1 MEHSGLLFDEI
12 INRDNGDQGQQQRK
26 KNPLHPLTDHSAK
39 AVPLED
45 EHREEA
51 ADQKKQRHPEHV
63 DRCIGNEEVSVL
75 VGVLNGPRGR
85 NKTQQGMKDNAQ

>member
-63 DRCIGNEEVSVL
+63 DCRIGNEEEAVL